1 MYCRYCGKKVL
12 EGSQYCNYCGKKLVD
27 SHDKEAS
34 IAEKKGR

>member
-34 IAEKKGR
+34 IAEKKD